1 MSQES
6 EFLEA
11 ISSALSSGDQPEI
24 ETETEKEKKEESPFD
39 METLMKLGSLMGDFN
54 SDDDRLR
61 LLKDLKPFLSNSKKE
76 TVDKA
81 VKILKLIAVAE
92 KLGIERLI

>member
-11 ISSALSSGDQPEI
+11 ISSVLSSEDAPTQSE
-24 ETETEKEKKEESPFD
+24 EKTEESPLD
-39 METLMKLGSLMGDFN
+39 IESLMKIGSLVGDFN
-54 SDDDRLR
+54 KEDDRLR
-61 LLKDLKPFLSNSKKE
+61 LLKDLKPFLSDGKKE

-81 VKILKLIAVAE
+81 VKILKLISVAQ
-92 KLGIERLI
+92 KLGIEKLI

>member
-11 ISSALSSGDQPEI
+11 ISSALSSDDQPVI
-24 ETETEKEKKEESPFD
+24 EDEKEEKKDESPFD
-39 METLMKLGSLMGDFN
+39 METIMKIGSLMGDFN

-61 LLKDLKPFLSNSKKE
+61 LLKDLKPFLSDGKKD

-81 VKILKLIAVAE
+81 VKILRLITVAE
-92 KLGIERLI
+92 KLGIEKLI

>member
-6 EFLEA
+6 EFLDA
-11 ISSALSSGDQPEI
+11 ISSVLSSGDQPTI
-24 ETETEKEKKEESPFD
+24 EAEEKKEESPFD
-39 METLMKLGSLMGDFN
+39 METLMKIGSLMGDFN
-54 SDDDRLR
+54 SEDDRLR
-61 LLKDLKPFLSNSKKE
+61 LLKDLKPFLSDGKKE

-81 VKILKLIAVAE
+81 VKILKLITVAE

>member
-11 ISSALSSGDQPEI
+11 ISSVLSSGDQPEI
-24 ETETEKEKKEESPFD
+24 ETEKEEKKEESPFD
-39 METLMKLGSLMGDFN
+39 VETLMKLGSLMGDF
-54 SDDDRLR
+54 SHDDDRLR
-61 LLKDLKPFLSNSKKE
+61 LLKDLKPFLSDGRKE

-81 VKILKLIAVAE
+81 VKILRLITVAE
-92 KLGIERLI
+92 KLGIEKLI